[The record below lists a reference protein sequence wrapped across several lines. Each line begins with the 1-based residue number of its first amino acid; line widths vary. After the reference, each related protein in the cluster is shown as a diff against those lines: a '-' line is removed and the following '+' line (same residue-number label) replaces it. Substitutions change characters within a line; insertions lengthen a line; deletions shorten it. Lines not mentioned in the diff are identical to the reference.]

1 MLAVQSRRMSRILRI
16 YIRVK
21 KWLNVEKLGTFN
33 RGKSLFKCK
42 LFDILK
48 LLCSTGQNFELPYI
62 TDGGPR
68 TANPRHQQNAS
79 FLAPFPE

>member
-33 RGKSLFKCK
+33 RGTSLFKCK
-42 LFDILK
+42 LFDILQ

-62 TDGGPR
+62 IDGGPR
-68 TANPRHQQNAS
+68 TANPRHQQNAYS
-79 FLAPFPE
+79 LAPFPE